1 MRELQL
7 LVTSLSQD
15 NLTLSDDFKLQEI
28 GDRLLGLL
36 EAFPRHSDTSHQ
48 MKGHLSSIHA
58 AAVTLW
64 NVAVAFRASGNVSL
78 TLHTFRFYDT
88 IYRLRNHSL
97 LSYVTSHWVSSSCQS
112 PSPLLS
118 LISRSCSLC
127 PSRQP
132 GPGWTRTTL

>member
-1 MRELQL
+1 MWLLVLYFVFSAECMESSVGTAVRELQL

-15 NLTLSDDFKLQEI
+15 NLSLSDDFKLQEI

-48 MKGHLSSIHA
+48 MKGYLSSIHA

-78 TLHTFRFYDT
+78 T
-88 IYRLRNHSL
+88 HSAFQNL
-97 LSYVTSHWVSSSCQS
+97 
-112 PSPLLS
+112 
-118 LISRSCSLC
+118 
-127 PSRQP
+127 
-132 GPGWTRTTL
+132 